1 MSIFPFSFFY
11 NIHFVTHHKMYVI
24 LLSISQGKQKGK
36 IASWLNGLKLSLRCG
51 CLSQQFMCQ
60 IVSFLIPWCS
70 VSINNFFC
78 IFLDSYLVRD
88 SCQRLILRKHS
99 MHSILRIT
107 CLTLRKC
114 FRSGLKGMKHKQT
127 NQNETEE
134 RPDIAF
140 LVH

>member
-1 MSIFPFSFFY
+1 
-11 NIHFVTHHKMYVI
+11 
-24 LLSISQGKQKGK
+24 
-36 IASWLNGLKLSLRCG
+36 
-51 CLSQQFMCQ
+51 
-60 IVSFLIPWCS
+60 
-70 VSINNFFC
+70 
-78 IFLDSYLVRD
+78 
-88 SCQRLILRKHS
+88 

-140 LVH
+140 LVHKTRLYKLIEVTQ